1 MNIANL
7 HIINSDTI
15 FYYNGNKYY
24 YIYSSN
30 DNNGYTMKINNLENN
45 GIETSYKNF
54 IRVSDAIKYIEQE
67 EEKVIMTKERL
78 EKNYIVSS
86 YNEDTP
92 EQMDYYI
99 NENSCEKG
107 DIGFLYSYEED
118 NEEDRIQ
125 ALEIVKIIKRS
136 DNLSK
141 YDKLIED
148 NDILLNGEDLY
159 AADTSAEFITD
170 NDCYLVWFK
179 YLDME
184 G

>member
-30 DNNGYTMKINNLENN
+30 DNHGYTMKINNLENDKM
-45 GIETSYKNF
+45 ETSYKDF